1 MGCSLCSDSL
11 PPHLHLRELLAHP
24 YVAATRE
31 LSQPSNAVIASV
43 IPITASPPLG
53 EAVAEFLARRDLDD
67 HTRRSYGQTMTRLR
81 RELGDAAVLADVNPG
96 DVASVFAAWDDAAAR
111 TWNRHRSAVR
121 SFAAWAA
128 GPSRA
133 WVTADLAA
141 LLERRP
147 ETRNRTRAIARH
159 EVDALL
165 SRGDVPLRE
174 KTLWRLLYESAA
186 RADSVLSLDI
196 EDLDKFLSVGA
207 DRCWRGSA
215 AAWSP
220 PVSWTLTGG
229 DSQARRFG
237 DSGPGRPSTS
247 FASRSGSSAG
257 PSSPRATAA
266 WARAVATTA

>member
-1 MGCSLCSDSL
+1 MPVLVAAGRRVFVSAPLLQGKVQDRERTVGARNPYLWAARYVRTRWPLICICANCSLTL
-11 PPHLHLRELLAHP
+11 

-31 LSQPSNAVIASV
+31 LSQPSNAVSASV
-43 IPITASPPLG
+43 IAITASPPLG

-67 HTRRSYGQTMTRLR
+67 DTRRSYGQTMTRLR

-96 DVASVFAAWDDAAAR
+96 DMARVFAAWDDAAAR
-111 TWNRHRSAVR
+111 TWNRHRWAVR
-121 SFAAWAA
+121 SFIAWAA
-128 GPSRA
+128 SPSRA

-147 ETRNRTRAIARH
+147 ETRDRTRAIARH

-165 SRGDVPLRE
+165 SRRDVPLRE
-174 KTLWRLLYESAA
+174 KTLWRLLYELAA

-196 EDLDKFLSVGA
+196 EDLDRFLSVGA

-220 PVSWTLTGG
+220 PVS
-229 DSQARRFG
+229 
-237 DSGPGRPSTS
+237 
-247 FASRSGSSAG
+247 
-257 PSSPRATAA
+257 
-266 WARAVATTA
+266 

>member
-1 MGCSLCSDSL
+1 MEPGIHTYGLL
-11 PPHLHLRELLAHP
+11 AVLGLAAPHLHLRELLAHP

-67 HTRRSYGQTMTRLR
+67 DTRRSYGQTMTRLR
-81 RELGDAAVLADVNPG
+81 
-96 DVASVFAAWDDAAAR
+96 
-111 TWNRHRSAVR
+111 
-121 SFAAWAA
+121 
-128 GPSRA
+128 
-133 WVTADLAA
+133 
-141 LLERRP
+141 
-147 ETRNRTRAIARH
+147 H

-165 SRGDVPLRE
+165 SRRDVPLRE

-196 EDLDKFLSVGA
+196 EDLDKFLSIGA
-207 DRCWRGSA
+207 DRVGVGR
-215 AAWSP
+215 P
-220 PVSWTLTGG
+220 RPG
-229 DSQARRFG
+229 DSQARRFE

-257 PSSPRATAA
+257 PSSPQATAA
-266 WARAVATTA
+266 WARAVATTV